1 MPKVI
6 GRVVQNLQK
15 DEIIFDYQSGFRSR
29 HFVNTCLAHLSNHI
43 MKEYESRKSK
53 GMILIDL
60 RKAFDTLDHGFL
72 WKQLKYIGFSPET

>member
-15 DEIIFDYQSGFRSR
+15 DEIIFDYQS
-29 HFVNTCLAHLSNHI
+29 CLAHLSNHI

-60 RKAFDTLDHGFL
+60 HKAFDTLDHGFL
-72 WKQLKYIGFSPET
+72 LKQLKYIGFSSET